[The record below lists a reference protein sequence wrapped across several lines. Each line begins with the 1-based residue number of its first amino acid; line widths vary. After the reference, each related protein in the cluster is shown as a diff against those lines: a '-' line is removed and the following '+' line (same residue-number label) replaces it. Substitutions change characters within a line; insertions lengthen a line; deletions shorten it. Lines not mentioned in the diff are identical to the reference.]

1 MNIDAESDIRV
12 ANFAKVCETE
22 EYVIPGSE
30 DDLAGDAAADG
41 EDDAED
47 SDAESDGDI

>member
-22 EYVIPGSE
+22 EYVIPGTEDGEEAEDGEELAE
-30 DDLAGDAAADG
+30 DDH
-41 EDDAED
+41 
-47 SDAESDGDI
+47 